1 MTPFTTAVEILLSLQ
16 LAMGLFDILW
26 HHEMTER
33 LTWRAT
39 ARRELLLHGLR
50 NAFYAVIFF
59 SLAWL
64 EWRGLLA
71 WGLLAILAAEAVITL
86 ADFVEED
93 RSRLLP
99 ASERVTH
106 TLLALNYG
114 VLLALLAPR
123 LWAATALPDGVAWQ
137 GGGVFA
143 LVLTLASVGCL
154 FWGWRDLARARRMAR
169 LGQPAAGLA
178 AAFLERRQRVLV
190 TGASGFVGRRL
201 VAALVGAGHEVTVLL
216 RDRRKAAWLPTP
228 LRVIGGLAELHP
240 ATPLDAIVHLA
251 GEPVAAPW
259 TAGRRRRIVASR
271 VDLTRALLDWCR
283 RAAVPPRLLIGA
295 SAIGFYGDRGEAVL
309 SECDAPGE
317 GFCAE
322 VCRCGE
328 AALRATPEAGP
339 RRIVLRIG
347 LVLDGDGG
355 MLGRLMLPAELGLAL
370 IFGRGRQWLSWI
382 HRDDLVRMIC
392 WLLGRGDAEGVYN
405 ATAPHPLRQR
415 DFARLLAGCFHRR
428 WLRLPLPAWLF
439 ARGLGQ
445 MGHELFLGSQRVLP
459 RRALAAGFRF
469 RHAYPAQALVAITGG
484 GALPDLAPLAGP
496 ARHHAWTACGQ
507 SVPAAGPGT
516 GSGNAAPRPSGT
528 PVTSL

>member
-1 MTPFTTAVEILLSLQ
+1 MTPFTPAIEILLSLQ

-39 ARRELLLHGLR
+39 ARREQVLHGLR
-50 NAFYAVIFF
+50 NGLYGVIFF

-71 WGLLAILAAEAVITL
+71 WGLLAILAAEALITL

-123 LWAATALPDGVAWQ
+123 LWAATDLPDGVAWQ

-143 LVLTLASVGCL
+143 LVLTLAAAGCL
-154 FWGWRDLARARRMAR
+154 FWGWRDLARARRLAR
-169 LGQPAAGLA
+169 PGQPAAGLA
-178 AAFLERRQRVLV
+178 DAFLERRQRLLI

-201 VAALVGAGHEVTVLL
+201 VAALVAAGHEVTVLL

-228 LRVIGGLAELHP
+228 LRVIGSLAELHP
-240 ATPLDAIVHLA
+240 ATRLDAIVHLA
-251 GEPVAAPW
+251 GATVAAPW
-259 TAGRRRRIVASR
+259 TAAHRRQIVDSR
-271 VDLTRALLDWCR
+271 VEMTRALLAWCR
-283 RAAVPPRLLIGA
+283 RAEVPPRLLIGA
-295 SAIGFYGDRGEAVL
+295 SATGYYGDRGESVL
-309 SECDAPGE
+309 SEGDATGQ

-322 VCRCGE
+322 VCRAVE
-328 AALRATPEAGP
+328 AALAEVPEAGP
-339 RRIVLRIG
+339 RRVALRIG

-355 MLGRLMLPAELGLAL
+355 MLGRLMLPAELGLAPV
-370 IFGRGRQWLSWI
+370 FGRGRQWLAWI

-392 WLLGRGDAEGVYN
+392 WLLGRADAEGVFN

-415 DFARLLAGCFHRR
+415 DFAGLLAGCFHRR
-428 WLRLPLPAWLF
+428 WLRVPLPGWLLR
-439 ARGLGQ
+439 RGLRQ
-445 MGHELFLGSQRVLP
+445 MGRELFLASQRVLP

-469 RHAYPAQALVAITGG
+469 RHGYPAQALVAITGS
-484 GALPDLAPLAGP
+484 GAPPDLAPLAGP
-496 ARHHAWTACGQ
+496 ACHHAWMARRE
-507 SVPAAGPGT
+507 PAPADGANPDRGITGARHPG
-516 GSGNAAPRPSGT
+516 A
-528 PVTSL
+528 PVTSP